1 MNLSNESK
9 LTSSIEVPKSNNNDL
24 EVSNNNDLEVS
35 NDNDLE
41 EEKYNFLLYEYE
53 IVWLR
58 GLKVSGKY
66 DLEEFAKLCKMIVL
80 YEELLFGK

>member
-9 LTSSIEVPKSNNNDL
+9 LTSSIEVPK
-24 EVSNNNDLEVS
+24 SNNNDLEVS

-58 GLKVSGKY
+58 GLNVSGKY

>member
-9 LTSSIEVPKSNNNDL
+9 LTSSIEVPK
-24 EVSNNNDLEVS
+24 S

-58 GLKVSGKY
+58 GLNVSGKY

>member
-9 LTSSIEVPKSNNNDL
+9 LTSSIEVPK
-24 EVSNNNDLEVS
+24 SNNNDLEVS